1 MPFYLQP
8 THAPT
13 WGCNASLLSQALPWH
28 CPTESQGSERISG
41 DHLIQPPLLKQV
53 PYPGMHPMTPSCAC
67 PPHCSLT
74 YPTPAQLTSKDVLG
88 DSIKALLKS
97 RYTTPTAL
105 PFTSSH
111 GITEG
116 YQIDQAWF
124 SLGESMLTSPDYL
137 FLFQSLGDDIQNE
150 QLHHSPR
157 NGGEADQPVV
167 SQLPLLALF
176 EDWSHSSSPPAL
188 RHLSF
193 SPRPFM
199 AITSASSLSITSE
212 PTDLCVLRLPR
223 WSLAK

>member
-1 MPFYLQP
+1 MLIAISKLLPRALHIFKVFPIWPSTRSAQWNCTRRWGLSAWMPSYLQP

-53 PYPGMHPMTPSCAC
+53 PYPGMHPMTLSSAC

-124 SLGESMLTSPDYL
+124 SPWWIDADY
-137 FLFQSLGDDIQNE
+137 S
-150 QLHHSPR
+150 
-157 NGGEADQPVV
+157 
-167 SQLPLLALF
+167 
-176 EDWSHSSSPPAL
+176 W
-188 RHLSF
+188 
-193 SPRPFM
+193 
-199 AITSASSLSITSE
+199 
-212 PTDLCVLRLPR
+212 
-223 WSLAK
+223 

>member
-1 MPFYLQP
+1 M
-8 THAPT
+8 
-13 WGCNASLLSQALPWH
+13 SQAPPWH

-116 YQIDQAWF
+116 YQIGQTLF
-124 SLGESMLTSPDYL
+124 SLGESVLTTPDILLL
-137 FLFQSLGDDIQNE
+137 FHLLGDDIQSKL
-150 QLHHSPR
+150 LHHLSR
-157 NGGEADQPVV
+157 MELRLTGL
-167 SQLPLLALF
+167 SLP
-176 EDWSHSSSPPAL
+176 SSSFLKTGVTVAFLQPSGTSSDL
-188 RHLSF
+188 HDLSKMME
-193 SPRPFM
+193 SSS
-199 AITSASSLSITSE
+199 ASTSAGSLSTHRCILSR
-212 PTDLCVLRLPR
+212 PMNLCTLGFHR
-223 WSLAK
+223 